1 MAGWETVTRA
11 RIVRGELRH
20 AQRRPAIAGQVT
32 SLSGEIG
39 GVIKCAALAAAQV
52 HEGAAAVLSA
62 AIKPVVSH
70 SVRATEVLPAWV
82 AVVVAVVAV
91 AAVVVAVVAV
101 AAVVVAV
108 VAVAAVVVAVV
119 AVAAVVVAGGGAK
132 SDALT
137 TANHTESQ

>member
-82 AVVVAVVAV
+82 AVVVAVAAV
-91 AAVVVAVVAV
+91 AAVVVRSWRWRPWWWRSWRWRPWWWRSWRWRPWWWR
-101 AAVVVAV
+101 AA
-108 VAVAAVVVAVV
+108 
-119 AVAAVVVAGGGAK
+119 
-132 SDALT
+132 ALRVT
-137 TANHTESQ
+137 H